1 MSNNMIL
8 LSIIILKSIDSRCVR
23 SLRGEVVNPLF
34 TYELSHPYHLDEPT
48 FIYICISFFD
58 EIQVSKQNG
67 QDGTQRFAASHLG
80 LFCLPMSNKKDDRL
94 I

>member
-8 LSIIILKSIDSRCVR
+8 ICIIILKSIDSRCAR

-34 TYELSHPYHLDEPT
+34 TYGLSHPYHLDEPT

-67 QDGTQRFAASHLG
+67 PRWDAAFCGVTSRAILFAYV
-80 LFCLPMSNKKDDRL
+80 P
-94 I
+94 